1 MLGKLL
7 RHWQAAPPVE
17 ERWIVLD
24 VETSGLDAAADEL
37 IAIGAVA
44 MRADG
49 SIVPHDSFEV
59 VLRQDRPSSRE
70 NIALHGVGAIPLR
83 WASAPGAALQSL
95 FDFAGQ
101 SPVLAFHAPF
111 DRAFVRR
118 AVRAVLQRD
127 FDNPWLDLAALAPAL
142 DPVAAARSLDEW
154 LAQHGIE
161 HEQRHSAAADAFVTA
176 QIAASL
182 VHRARRQG
190 AATFRD
196 LQRLAK
202 AVRWIAR

>member
-1 MLGKLL
+1 M
-7 RHWQAAPPVE
+7 
-17 ERWIVLD
+17 
-24 VETSGLDAAADEL
+24 
-37 IAIGAVA
+37 
-44 MRADG
+44 
-49 SIVPHDSFEV
+49 
-59 VLRQDRPSSRE
+59 
-70 NIALHGVGAIPLR
+70 
-83 WASAPGAALQSL
+83 APGEALQSL

-142 DPVAAARSLDEW
+142 DPVAAARSLDA
-154 LAQHGIE
+154 LQRVAALGGIE